1 MSSNFILEMKG
12 IVKVFPLAENPVI
25 ANDHVDFSIK
35 KGEIHALVGENGAGK
50 TTLMNILY
58 GMYTQDEGTIILDG
72 MNINIEDPKKA
83 ISYGIGM
90 VHQHFVLIPS
100 FTVAENL
107 IFGYEP
113 HKGLFVDLNK
123 ARQLASEISQKY
135 GLEVDPDKKI
145 QECSLST
152 QQRVEILKILLRG
165 ASILIFDEPTAVLTP
180 QETKELFKAFRE
192 LAQDGKT
199 IIFIT
204 HKLREVMAVAERVTV
219 MQKGQVR
226 GVVNVKDTSVEELA
240 RLMVGRDVSFTRRRI
255 KRVSDSDKILEVDN
269 LSCLDDRGLLA
280 LKDVSFHVKAGEI
293 LGVAGVGG
301 NGQNEL
307 VECLTGLRETING
320 DIIYKGR
327 KIIEFSAVKI
337 RNLGVG
343 HIPGQ
348 RYTRGIC
355 KESNVLK
362 NLIMGAHKKHPLSK
376 SIFLNLKQID
386 KYTEDLIKNYSIKT
400 SSKDAPIMN
409 LSGGNVQKCVVARE
423 FTLARDLIIAEE
435 PTRGVDIGAIEFIHT
450 QLLKKC
456 EEGNAI
462 IMVSTDLDEII
473 ALSSRIIVM
482 YNGCIIGEVSP
493 DITFLEEKVGLLM
506 AGIA

>member
-1 MSSNFILEMKG
+1 MSRNFILEMRD

-72 MNINIEDPKKA
+72 ININIEDPKKA

-107 IFGYEP
+107 IFGCEP

-180 QETKELFKAFRE
+180 QEAKELFKAFRE

-240 RLMVGRDVSFTRRRI
+240 RLMVGRDVSFTRRRV
-255 KRVSDSDKILEVDN
+255 KRVSDSDKILEVNN
-269 LSCLDDRGLLA
+269 LSCLDERGLLA

-320 DIIYKGR
+320 DIIYKER
-327 KIIEFSAVKI
+327 KITKFSAVKI

-343 HIPGQ
+343 HIPGR

-355 KESNVLK
+355 KESDVLK

-386 KYTEDLIKNYSIKT
+386 KYAEDLIKNYSIKT

-423 FTLARDLIIAEE
+423 FALTRDLIIAEE

-450 QLLKKC
+450 QLLKKS
-456 EEGNAI
+456 EEGNAV

-482 YNGCIIGEVSP
+482 YDGYIIGEVSP

-506 AGIA
+506 AGIT

>member
-58 GMYTQDEGTIILDG
+58 GMYTQDEGTIILNG
-72 MNINIEDPKKA
+72 MNINIENPKKA

-113 HKGLFVDLNK
+113 HKGPFVDLNK

-180 QETKELFKAFRE
+180 QEAKELFKAFRE

-240 RLMVGRDVSFTRRRI
+240 RLMVGRDVSFTRRRV

-269 LSCLDDRGLLA
+269 LSCLDERGLLA

-327 KIIEFSAVKI
+327 KITKFSAVKI

-355 KESNVLK
+355 KESDILK

-450 QLLKKC
+450 QLLKKS

-482 YNGCIIGEVSP
+482 YDGCIIGEVSP
-493 DITFLEEKVGLLM
+493 DIPSLEEKIGLLM
-506 AGIA
+506 AGIT

>member
-1 MSSNFILEMKG
+1 VSRNFILEMRD

-72 MNINIEDPKKA
+72 ININIEDPKKA

-113 HKGLFVDLNK
+113 YKGPFVDLNK
-123 ARQLASEISQKY
+123 ARQQASEISKKY

-204 HKLREVMAVAERVTV
+204 HKLREVMAVAERVTI

-240 RLMVGRDVSFTRRRI
+240 RLMVGRDVSFTQRRV
-255 KRVSDSDKILEVDN
+255 KRVSESDKILEVDN
-269 LSCLDDRGLLA
+269 LSCLDERGLLA

-327 KIIEFSAVKI
+327 KIIKFSADKI

-386 KYTEDLIKNYSIKT
+386 RYAENLIKNYSIKT

-423 FTLARDLIIAEE
+423 FALARDLIIAEE

-450 QLLKKC
+450 QLLKKS

-462 IMVSTDLDEII
+462 IMFSTDLDEII

>member
-1 MSSNFILEMKG
+1 
-12 IVKVFPLAENPVI
+12 
-25 ANDHVDFSIK
+25 
-35 KGEIHALVGENGAGK
+35 
-50 TTLMNILY
+50 
-58 GMYTQDEGTIILDG
+58 
-72 MNINIEDPKKA
+72 
-83 ISYGIGM
+83 M

-123 ARQLASEISQKY
+123 ARHLASEISQKY

-204 HKLREVMAVAERVTV
+204 HKLREVMAVAKRVTV

-240 RLMVGRDVSFTRRRI
+240 KLMVGRDVSFAQRRI
-255 KRVSDSDKILEVDN
+255 KQVSDSDKILEVDN
-269 LSCLDDRGLLA
+269 LSCLDKRGLLA
-280 LKDVSFHVKAGEI
+280 LRDVSFHVKAGEI

-307 VECLTGLRETING
+307 VECLTGLRKTING

-327 KIIEFSAVKI
+327 KITKFSAVKI

-348 RYTRGIC
+348 RYARGIC

-450 QLLKKC
+450 QLLEKS
-456 EEGNAI
+456 EEGNAL

-482 YNGCIIGEVSP
+482 YDGCIIGEVSP

-506 AGIA
+506 AGIT